1 MSSPSKAAR
10 GRGFQSRLNRV
21 AELRAPLEAAKPE
34 VELLPDW
41 KAKFKRPMSLATAVL
56 IGMLAVFIARVG
68 RFHLMGGLP
77 SGEFTNFT
85 VIFDGGLAL
94 VFSLLAF
101 RVLKMNDRAFKS
113 AFAGGVVAM
122 VVLMHN
128 FVHAAPGVFGLLFS
142 KEWSANVVA
151 YSEPGSIY
159 LLSTYMAVMPSGA
172 DAANDPGNQVLP
184 KVRRYGLISDGG

>member
-1 MSSPSKAAR
+1 MSSPSKPAR

-21 AELRAPLEAAKPE
+21 AERRAPFEAAKPD

-41 KAKFKRPMSLATAVL
+41 KANFKRPVNLATAVL
-56 IGMLAVFIARVG
+56 IGMLAVLAARVA
-68 RFHLMGGLP
+68 RFHLMGGLT
-77 SGEFTNFT
+77 SGEFTNVT
-85 VIFDGGLAL
+85 VVFDGGIAL
-94 VFSLLAF
+94 VFSLLML
-101 RVLKMNDRAFKS
+101 RILKSNDRAFKS
-113 AFAGGVVAM
+113 ALAGGVVAM

-142 KEWSANVVA
+142 KEWSNNVIA

-159 LLSTYMAVMPSGA
+159 VVSTYMAVMPS
-172 DAANDPGNQVLP
+172 DAVDASEPGNQVLP